1 MNTIDE
7 KYNKY
12 QNLENPFT
20 TPDIP
25 ISPSKERRTRI
36 IHRIN
41 KERMTHPSKSV
52 DSTIYDKNV
61 LKKTNN
67 NLINNLFVDDSE
79 F

>member
-25 ISPSKERRTRI
+25 ISPAKERRTRI

-41 KERMTHPSKSV
+41 KERMSHQSKSV
-52 DSTIYDKNV
+52 DNSVYNKNIP
-61 LKKTNN
+61 KNRNN
-67 NLINNLFVDDSE
+67 NMINNIFVDDSE

>member
-41 KERMTHPSKSV
+41 KERMSHQFKSV
-52 DSTIYDKNV
+52 DNSVYNKNI
-61 LKKTNN
+61 LKNRNN
-67 NLINNLFVDDSE
+67 NMINNIFVDDSE